1 MPIRGGARCP
11 QLPLSLCPRLWDER
25 HIPIHGTEDVEMWG
39 RGLSR
44 KEHWSRWMLVA
55 ACLLGAG
62 SATLGGAAVRS
73 VASRLVL
80 AVVSGLLL
88 GSYLALEVVPEQAAL
103 QVRCNGTMR
112 DMCTTSQRAN
122 HQFDSH
128 LQGCYASPTAILQS
142 MGLMPVRASSP
153 LPSRLA
159 PLPISPQILVV
170 LSCLVVVAF
179 VVLLQLPA
187 ASVPGLLPM
196 VFAGWLVVLGLTML
210 LQTELPV
217 PQVDASMQRLF
228 PDSKTEVR
236 SSAAVCIVSH
246 TGAFIR
252 CYNALFISA
261 LLSPL

>member
-1 MPIRGGARCP
+1 MLALLAIAGALLILLQPPMPIRGGARCP

-44 KEHWSRWMLVA
+44 KEHWPRWMLVA

-103 QVRCNGTMR
+103 QVRCNCTTR

-122 HQFDSH
+122 H
-128 LQGCYASPTAILQS
+128 
-142 MGLMPVRASSP
+142 
-153 LPSRLA
+153 
-159 PLPISPQILVV
+159 
-170 LSCLVVVAF
+170 
-179 VVLLQLPA
+179 LQLPNLQL
-187 ASVPGLLPM
+187 SNWQLP
-196 VFAGWLVVLGLTML
+196 
-210 LQTELPV
+210 
-217 PQVDASMQRLF
+217 
-228 PDSKTEVR
+228 
-236 SSAAVCIVSH
+236 
-246 TGAFIR
+246 
-252 CYNALFISA
+252 N
-261 LLSPL
+261 